1 MIINKFHRRDGISY
15 ELLVIYARCYFRIK
29 IFKQEQFKM
38 IYFATIISASIY
50 DRDFTLVLWN
60 CVVSATDPEYGFL
73 YVVVLNVLYISAHLH
88 CELLVQF
95 FIVALNG
102 VYMGQYFSSEI
113 KPSLCLSSIITLKS
127 RAR

>member
-1 MIINKFHRRDGISY
+1 MVFHTNII
-15 ELLVIYARCYFRIK
+15 ARYYFRIK
-29 IFKQEQFKM
+29 ISKQEQFKM